1 MGTNFAVT
9 VLTMLHLPELQKCC
23 LAIVLF
29 IRNYS
34 VERQVRELE
43 LKATV
48 NYPAG
53 YQNTANKDNPP
64 GEPGPPG
71 KWGRRARGYPGEKD
85 SLLRNLLLGTQTG
98 FELRT
103 RRNQENIGEEIEKQG
118 RFFALIGARGKVHV
132 KRSPDRRGRIGRRGL
147 APGMTGGDGKNGIQ
161 GAKGE
166 SGIRIALQGNK
177 DQREVTELLALKEIP
192 DVMEEKVNQGHRE
205 SGEDVE
211 LEDIREKKGTPETEK
226 GDSLP
231 VSGSC

>member
-1 MGTNFAVT
+1 MENIRGVSRH
-9 VLTMLHLPELQKCC
+9 LTWEMVFNSTILNRLNGKLRPPLPPKLNDGKRARYGLRTASCSFGPLFTDFDTIQTDEVKVQLCFSC

-64 GEPGPPG
+64 GKTASLCIHGMSKISVTSEP
-71 KWGRRARGYPGEKD
+71 
-85 SLLRNLLLGTQTG
+85 
-98 FELRT
+98 
-103 RRNQENIGEEIEKQG
+103 
-118 RFFALIGARGKVHV
+118 
-132 KRSPDRRGRIGRRGL
+132 
-147 APGMTGGDGKNGIQ
+147 
-161 GAKGE
+161 
-166 SGIRIALQGNK
+166 
-177 DQREVTELLALKEIP
+177 
-192 DVMEEKVNQGHRE
+192 GHRE
-205 SGEDVE
+205 SGEEVE
-211 LEDIREKKGTPETEK
+211 PEDIREKKGTPETEK

>member
-1 MGTNFAVT
+1 MTTG
-9 VLTMLHLPELQKCC
+9 HKELQKCC

-64 GEPGPPG
+64 GEPG
-71 KWGRRARGYPGEKD
+71 
-85 SLLRNLLLGTQTG
+85 
-98 FELRT
+98 
-103 RRNQENIGEEIEKQG
+103 
-118 RFFALIGARGKVHV
+118 
-132 KRSPDRRGRIGRRGL
+132 
-147 APGMTGGDGKNGIQ
+147 
-161 GAKGE
+161 
-166 SGIRIALQGNK
+166 
-177 DQREVTELLALKEIP
+177 
-192 DVMEEKVNQGHRE
+192 HRE
-205 SGEDVE
+205 SGEEVE
-211 LEDIREKKGTPETEK
+211 PEDIREKKGTPETEK

>member
-1 MGTNFAVT
+1 MAPAKA
-9 VLTMLHLPELQKCC
+9 LTLSRYNNE
-23 LAIVLF
+23 F
-29 IRNYS
+29 
-34 VERQVRELE
+34 
-43 LKATV
+43 
-48 NYPAG
+48 
-53 YQNTANKDNPP
+53 
-64 GEPGPPG
+64 
-71 KWGRRARGYPGEKD
+71 KD

-98 FELRT
+98 LDLRT

-118 RFFALIGARGKVHV
+118 RLFALIGAPGKVHV
-132 KRSPDRRGRIGRRGL
+132 KRSPDRRGRKGRRGL

-177 DQREVTELLALKEIP
+177 DQREVTELLALNEIP

-205 SGEDVE
+205 RGEDVE
-211 LEDIREKKGTPETEK
+211 LEDIRELEDIWEKKETPETEK